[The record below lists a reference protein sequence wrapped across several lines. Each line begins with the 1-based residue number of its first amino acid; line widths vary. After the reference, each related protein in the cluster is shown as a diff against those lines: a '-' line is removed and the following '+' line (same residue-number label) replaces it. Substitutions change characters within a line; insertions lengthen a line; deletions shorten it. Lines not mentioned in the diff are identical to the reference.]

1 MARYKVDI
9 TGINT
14 NELKVLKKEEMEEL
28 FKQYKEGDTTAKEK
42 IANGNLRLV
51 LSIINLFK
59 QYQKGDLSAKEKLI
73 NGNLKLVLSI
83 LRSFNK
89 GNYNM
94 DDLFQVGVIGLIKAI
109 DNFDL
114 EYNLKLSTYAVPLI
128 LGEIKRYIRDNSSIR
143 ISRSIKDL
151 AYNILKYKEEYFNLY
166 GKEPTSAEI
175 AKKLEVEEYK
185 IAQALDSLKDPMSIF
200 EPIYNDGGDTIYLM
214 DQIADKKDLNSDKDM
229 LISLRRGLNKIKE
242 REREILIARYIV
254 GKTQMEIASSLN
266 ISQAQVS
273 RIEKNAILSLKR
285 MIK

>member
-14 NELKVLKKEEMEEL
+14 SELKVLTSKEMVELFQRYHAGDMQAKEE
-28 FKQYKEGDTTAKEK
+28 
-42 IANGNLRLV
+42 LV
-51 LSIINLFK
+51 
-59 QYQKGDLSAKEKLI
+59 

-83 LRSFNK
+83 LRSFSK
-89 GNYNM
+89 GKFNM

-114 EYNLKLSTYAVPLI
+114 SYNLKLSTYAVPLI
-128 LGEIKRYIRDNSSIR
+128 LGEIKRYIRDNTSIR
-143 ISRSIKDL
+143 VSRSLKDL
-151 AYNILKYKEEYFNLY
+151 AYEIISFKEKYFNKY
-166 GKEPTSAEI
+166 GVEAPSAVI
-175 AKKLEVEEYK
+175 AKELEIPEYK
-185 IAQALDSLKDPMSIF
+185 IASALDALKEPMSIY

-214 DQIADKKDLNSDKDM
+214 DQLADKKDLNNDKDM
-229 LISLRRGLNKIKE
+229 LISLRKSLNKLKSREKE
-242 REREILIARYIV
+242 VLIDRYMI
-254 GKTQMEIASSLN
+254 GKTQMEIANSLN

>member
-14 NELKVLKKEEMEEL
+14 NELKVLNSSEMIKLFERYQAGDKQAKEE
-28 FKQYKEGDTTAKEK
+28 
-42 IANGNLRLV
+42 
-51 LSIINLFK
+51 
-59 QYQKGDLSAKEKLI
+59 LI

-114 EYNLKLSTYAVPLI
+114 SYNLKLSTYAVPLI
-128 LGEIKRYIRDNSSIR
+128 LGEIKRYIRDNNSIR

-151 AYNILKYKEEYFNLY
+151 AYQIIKFKDDYMAKNGIEPKY
-166 GKEPTSAEI
+166 SVI
-175 AKKLEVEEYK
+175 ATELGIEEYK
-185 IAQALDSLKDPMSIF
+185 IAFALDALKDPTSIF
-200 EPIYNDGGDTIYLM
+200 EPIYNDGGDTIYLF
-214 DQIADKKDLNSDKDM
+214 DQIADNKDKNSDKDM
-229 LISLRRGLNKIKE
+229 LISLRRALLKIKE
-242 REREILIARYIV
+242 REKSILLERFIV
-254 GKTQMEIASSLN
+254 GKTQMEIANELG

-273 RIEKNAILSLKR
+273 RIEKSAIENVRKL
-285 MIK
+285 IK

>member
-14 NELKVLKKEEMEEL
+14 NELKVLTSKEMEEL
-28 FKQYKEGDTTAKEK
+28 FRRYHEGDKQAKEE
-42 IANGNLRLV
+42 LV
-51 LSIINLFK
+51 
-59 QYQKGDLSAKEKLI
+59 

-114 EYNLKLSTYAVPLI
+114 SYNLKLSTYAVPLI
-128 LGEIKRYIRDNSSIR
+128 LGEIKRYIRDNTSIR
-143 ISRSIKDL
+143 VSRSIKDL
-151 AYNILKYKEEYFNLY
+151 AYEIISFKEDYFNKN
-166 GKEPTSAEI
+166 GVEPTSDVI
-175 AKKLEVEEYK
+175 AKNLGIPEYK
-185 IAQALDSLKDPMSIF
+185 IANALDALKKPMSIY

-214 DQIADKKDLNSDKDM
+214 DQLADKKDLNNDKDM
-229 LISLRRGLNKIKE
+229 LISLRKSLNKLKQ
-242 REREILIARYIV
+242 REREVLIERYMI

>member
-14 NELKVLKKEEMEEL
+14 NELKVLNSTE
-28 FKQYKEGDTTAKEK
+28 T
-42 IANGNLRLV
+42 
-51 LSIINLFK
+51 INLFK

-114 EYNLKLSTYAVPLI
+114 EYNLMLSTYAVPLI
-128 LGEIKRYIRDNSSIR
+128 LGEIKRYIRDNRSIR